1 MAKYRETIC
10 KFYICKGSCEKGK
23 EAEHKGLCQHCIKY
37 EPKYH
42 KKHENRKRKEIE
54 KIRGKIHED

>member
-23 EAEHKGLCQHCIKY
+23 EAEHKGTCQHCTKY
-37 EPKYH
+37 EPRYRAKY
-42 KKHENRKRKEIE
+42 ENRKRKEIE
-54 KIRGKIHED
+54 KARSEIYE